1 MANNIFQLTASMLI
15 EAYQAHSRPTEIWL
29 FSEAHL

>member
-15 EAYQAHSRPTEIWL
+15 EAYQAHSRPTEI
-29 FSEAHL
+29 